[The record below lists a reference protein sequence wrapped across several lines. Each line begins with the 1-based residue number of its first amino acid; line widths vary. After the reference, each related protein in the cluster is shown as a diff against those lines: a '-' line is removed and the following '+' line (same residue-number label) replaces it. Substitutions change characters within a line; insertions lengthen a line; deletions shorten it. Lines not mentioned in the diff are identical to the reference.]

1 MLEKYVF
8 PYIRKW
14 CVVGGL
20 CLAFPWVAYAQ
31 QQKISLNI
39 QNVTLKQAME
49 QIKEQAVVNVAYSKE
64 FVDPNKTVSLKVEN
78 VSLQTALTQLFKG
91 TDVGFRFLDN
101 SVLLYN
107 QKEQDS
113 SGAASKEQQIVSVKG
128 TVVDQVT
135 GEPIIGASVAVEGS
149 SKGTSTDLDG
159 KYSLNAPVGS
169 TLKFSYV
176 GYKETKKEVLQAGVL
191 DVSLMESSVSL
202 DDVVVVGYGVQKKV
216 NVTGAVSMV
225 KGDELENRPVANVSA
240 GLQGLLPGVS
250 ITSSSGQPGAVPSIT
265 IRGVST
271 INSSTA
277 PLILIDGVSGGDL
290 NLLNPND
297 VESVSVL
304 KDAASAAIYGARAA
318 NGVILITTKQGKRK
332 EKATL
337 TYSGYVGMQTPTALP
352 ELVTGRQ
359 YMELSN
365 EAMSAAGF
373 SRPYDVD
380 AFEKYDSGMYP
391 NEYSN
396 TDWVNEIF
404 KKHALQT
411 SHSVSV
417 RGGSEKSSYFMSY
430 GYLDQDGLV
439 VGDAFKTKRH
449 NARINVN
456 TEVFD
461 RLKINGNVSFVDYY
475 RNASGFSGTGG
486 VFRLAQRMSPLLPV
500 KWQQQNEMGLWEDT
514 EYWSSG
520 SINNPVYVATEG
532 GEEKRKSRTLNTIVS
547 ADLRIIDGLNL
558 GGQYAA
564 NYYFRETDK
573 FTPTLPEYFSD
584 GTPDPANKNM
594 RNSVSQAH
602 QDALTQTLQLTL
614 NFQKQINKHEIGALL
629 GYSQEWYNFSSLS
642 ASRKKIPFDGIYV
655 IDAGTE
661 DITNSGTKSSWALR
675 SYFGRV
681 NYAFDGKYLVEA
693 NMRIDGTSRF
703 ARDNRWGYFPSF
715 SAGWNFSR
723 EKFMEFATSVLSSGK
738 LRASWGEL
746 GNQNIPGNY
755 YPYLSPIITEESY
768 PIGASNTPVMGLWQN
783 KIGNPDIKWETIRML
798 NFGVDLS
805 FLNNRLNVDFDWY
818 KKENIDA
825 LVRPDVPA
833 IVGVSS
839 SNVGYVNLGKIDVK
853 GWELNLSWRDKIGN
867 VNYNLGFNLSD
878 ARNKITDLGGT
889 PESLTSTAS
898 GSYRR
903 VGDPIG
909 AFYGYLTDGLA
920 QVYDF
925 ESVNTTTG
933 KYQKPKFPLVA
944 SQNGIVQPGDIK
956 YRDISGPDGAP
967 DGVVDDYDKVVFGDR
982 DPHYT
987 YAIKGGLEWKGID
1000 FSFYLQ
1006 GVGKVAGYLEDEA
1019 RHAFINDYSIPKKE
1033 HLDRWTP
1040 LNPNA
1045 SYPRLYQSQEHNRLF
1060 SDYWKEDASYL
1071 RLKNIQIGYRFPAR
1085 MVAPLGINSLR
1096 VYASADNLFTKT
1108 DYFGA
1113 YDPEVR
1119 TTSGDVYPQVKTY
1132 VFGLSITF

>member
-1 MLEKYVF
+1 MLKKHVF
-8 PYIRKW
+8 SYIRKW
-14 CVVGGL
+14 CMVGGL

-265 IRGVST
+265 VRGVST

-681 NYAFDGKYLVEA
+681 NYGFKDRYLFEGNFRYDGS
-693 NMRIDGTSRF
+693 SRF
-703 ARDNRWGYFPSF
+703 AKGNRWYF
-715 SAGWNFSR
+715 
-723 EKFMEFATSVLSSGK
+723 
-738 LRASWGEL
+738 
-746 GNQNIPGNY
+746 
-755 YPYLSPIITEESY
+755 
-768 PIGASNTPVMGLWQN
+768 
-783 KIGNPDIKWETIRML
+783 
-798 NFGVDLS
+798 
-805 FLNNRLNVDFDWY
+805 
-818 KKENIDA
+818 
-825 LVRPDVPA
+825 
-833 IVGVSS
+833 
-839 SNVGYVNLGKIDVK
+839 
-853 GWELNLSWRDKIGN
+853 
-867 VNYNLGFNLSD
+867 
-878 ARNKITDLGGT
+878 
-889 PESLTSTAS
+889 
-898 GSYRR
+898 
-903 VGDPIG
+903 
-909 AFYGYLTDGLA
+909 
-920 QVYDF
+920 
-925 ESVNTTTG
+925 
-933 KYQKPKFPLVA
+933 
-944 SQNGIVQPGDIK
+944 
-956 YRDISGPDGAP
+956 
-967 DGVVDDYDKVVFGDR
+967 
-982 DPHYT
+982 
-987 YAIKGGLEWKGID
+987 
-1000 FSFYLQ
+1000 
-1006 GVGKVAGYLEDEA
+1006 
-1019 RHAFINDYSIPKKE
+1019 
-1033 HLDRWTP
+1033 
-1040 LNPNA
+1040 
-1045 SYPRLYQSQEHNRLF
+1045 
-1060 SDYWKEDASYL
+1060 
-1071 RLKNIQIGYRFPAR
+1071 
-1085 MVAPLGINSLR
+1085 SLR
-1096 VYASADNLFTKT
+1096 
-1108 DYFGA
+1108 
-1113 YDPEVR
+1113 
-1119 TTSGDVYPQVKTY
+1119 
-1132 VFGLSITF
+1132 

>member
-159 KYSLNAPVGS
+159 KYSLSAPVGS

-265 IRGVST
+265 VRGVST

-359 YMELSN
+359 YMDLAN
-365 EAMSAAGF
+365 EAMAAAGF
-373 SRPYDVD
+373 SRPYDAT

-723 EKFMEFATSVLSSGK
+723 EEFMQFAEPVLSSGK

-746 GNQNIPGNY
+746 GNQNVGSDY
-755 YPYLSPIITEESY
+755 YPYLTPIDSGESY
-768 PIGASNTPVMGLWQN
+768 PIGGKQN
-783 KIGNPDIKWETIRML
+783 IGFQQSKLGNANIKWETIRML
-798 NFGVDLS
+798 NVGVDLT
-805 FLNNRLNVDFDWY
+805 FFNNRLTASFDWF
-818 KKENIDA
+818 KKDNIDA
-825 LVRPDVPA
+825 LVKPVYPTV
-833 IVGVSS
+833 VGIT
-839 SNVGYVNLGKIDVK
+839 GTANLPYENMGKIENK
-853 GWELNLSWRDKIGN
+853 GWELEIGWRDQIGE
-867 VNYNLGFNLSD
+867 VKYNLLFNLSD
-878 ARNKITDLGGT
+878 AKNKIVDLGT
-889 PESLTSTAS
+889 SEPRLTNNI
-898 GSYRR
+898 RR
-903 VGDPIG
+903 EGDPID
-909 AFYGYLTDGLA
+909 AYYGYLTDGLA
-920 QVYDF
+920 QIDDF
-925 ESVNTTTG
+925 GGVDSNG
-933 KYQKPKFPLVA
+933 KYINPKFAIPKA
-944 SQNGIVQPGDIK
+944 AEAITQPGDIK
-956 YRDISGPDGAP
+956 YRDISGPGGIP
-967 DGVVDDYDKVVFGDR
+967 DGEIDEYDKVVFGDPY
-982 DPHYT
+982 PHYS
-987 YAIKGGLEWKGID
+987 YSLRGQLQWRDWD
-1000 FSFYLQ
+1000 FSFYFQ
-1006 GVGKVAGYLEDEA
+1006 GVGKVNGYLSDEA
-1019 RHAFINDYSIPKKE
+1019 RHCFINDYSIPKVE

-1040 LNPNA
+1040 NNPDA
-1045 SYPRLYQSQEHNRLF
+1045 TYPRLYQAQSHNLLF

-1071 RLKNIQIGYRFPAR
+1071 RLKNVQLGYSIPKKLLNRWKIE
-1085 MVAPLGINSLR
+1085 GLR
-1096 VYASADNLFTKT
+1096 LYASADNLLTFTK
-1108 DYFGA
+1108 YFGA

-1119 TTSGDVYPQVKTY
+1119 ESSGDVYPQVKTY
-1132 VFGLSITF
+1132 VFGLVLSF

>member
-1 MLEKYVF
+1 MLKRLKSVSMMLF
-8 PYIRKW
+8 LM
-14 CVVGGL
+14 GASTG
-20 CLAFPWVAYAQ
+20 AAYAVASPGVTDLKITQ
-31 QQKISLNI
+31 QSG
-39 QNVTLKQAME
+39 TCTG
-49 QIKEQAVVNVAYSKE
+49 VVKDA
-64 FVDPNKTVSLKVEN
+64 
-78 VSLQTALTQLFKG
+78 
-91 TDVGFRFLDN
+91 
-101 SVLLYN
+101 
-107 QKEQDS
+107 
-113 SGAASKEQQIVSVKG
+113 
-128 TVVDQVT
+128 T
-135 GEPIIGASVAVEGS
+135 GETVIGASVVV
-149 SKGTSTDLDG
+149 KGTTNGTITDFDG
-159 KYSLNAPVGS
+159 NFTLNDVKNGDVIQIS
-169 TLKFSYV
+169 FV
-176 GYKETKKEVLQAGVL
+176 GYITQEMKWNGTPLNVILKDDTQTL
-191 DVSLMESSVSL
+191 DE
-202 DDVVVVGYGVQKKV
+202 VVVVGYGGSQKRAALTTAITKMDDQV
-216 NVTGAVSMV
+216 LKKAAYSNVGQS
-225 KGDELENRPVANVSA
+225 
-240 GLQGLLPGVS
+240 LQGSVS
-250 ITSSSGQPGAVPSIT
+250 GLRVVNTTGQPGSSPNIT
-265 IRGVST
+265 LRGGATITGDNSAALIIVDGIVRNNMAD
-271 INSSTA
+271 INSSD
-277 PLILIDGVSGGDL
+277 I
-290 NLLNPND
+290 
-297 VESVSVL
+297 ESIQVL

-520 SINNPVYVATEG
+520 SINNPVYVAKEG

-723 EKFMEFATSVLSSGK
+723 EEFMQFAEPVLSSGK

-746 GNQNIPGNY
+746 GNQNVGSDY
-755 YPYLSPIITEESY
+755 YPYLTPIDSGESY
-768 PIGASNTPVMGLWQN
+768 PIGGKQN
-783 KIGNPDIKWETIRML
+783 IGFQQSKLGNANIKWETIRML
-798 NFGVDLS
+798 NVGVDLT
-805 FLNNRLNVDFDWY
+805 FFNNRLTASFDWF
-818 KKENIDA
+818 KKDNIDA
-825 LVRPDVPA
+825 LVKPVYPTV
-833 IVGVSS
+833 VGIT
-839 SNVGYVNLGKIDVK
+839 GTANLPYENMGKIENK
-853 GWELNLSWRDKIGN
+853 GWELEIGWRDQIGE
-867 VNYNLGFNLSD
+867 VKYNLLFNLSD
-878 ARNKITDLGGT
+878 AKNKIVDLGT
-889 PESLTSTAS
+889 SEPRLTNNI
-898 GSYRR
+898 RR
-903 VGDPIG
+903 EGDPID
-909 AFYGYLTDGLA
+909 AYYGYLTDGLA
-920 QVYDF
+920 QIDDF
-925 ESVNTTTG
+925 GGVDSNG
-933 KYQKPKFPLVA
+933 KYINPKFAIPKA
-944 SQNGIVQPGDIK
+944 AEAITQPGDIK
-956 YRDISGPDGAP
+956 YRDISGPGGIP
-967 DGVVDDYDKVVFGDR
+967 DGEIDEYDKVVFGDPY
-982 DPHYT
+982 PHYS
-987 YAIKGGLEWKGID
+987 YSLRGQLQWRDWD
-1000 FSFYLQ
+1000 FSFYFQ
-1006 GVGKVAGYLEDEA
+1006 GVGKVNGYLSDEA
-1019 RHAFINDYSIPKKE
+1019 RHCFINDYSIPKVE

-1040 LNPNA
+1040 NNPDA
-1045 SYPRLYQSQEHNRLF
+1045 TYPRLYQAQSHNLLF

-1071 RLKNIQIGYRFPAR
+1071 RLKNVQLGYSIPKKLLNRWKIE
-1085 MVAPLGINSLR
+1085 GLR
-1096 VYASADNLFTKT
+1096 LYASADNLLTFTK
-1108 DYFGA
+1108 YFGA

-1119 TTSGDVYPQVKTY
+1119 ESSGDVYPQVKTY
-1132 VFGLSITF
+1132 VFGLVLSF